1 MKTRYTQRPGMLL
14 GALAA
19 LAMIPVTGRAQ
30 QPVDSR
36 WLPWLGCWQIGAEQ
50 EAAPGNLLVC
60 ARPGTTSDALEVAT
74 VRDGEI
80 SSTRTLVADGQPH
93 AVQDQSCPGSQFAQF
108 SSDGRRVYLWSTL
121 TCEGGLKR
129 TASAIMALASPS
141 EWLDVQALGVNGK
154 RVPRVVRY
162 RPAPDSVWP
171 AGFALSAQR
180 AEAAADARV
189 AASGRLSLADVQ
201 EASSS
206 VDQEALAAFV
216 LEWDRPF
223 DLNAAQLASLA
234 DAGVP
239 TDVIDAVVA
248 VSYPTRFVIDRGA
261 GSLALAPTPQSERRY
276 AGRDIYADPFGWGWW
291 GMDQC
296 YSGLGYWSPYC
307 GSSLYWASGFGFG
320 GYLPYWYNPYGYG
333 YGYVGQPIIIV
344 PGNGTGQPSHGTLV
358 RGRGYTRGGQPGG
371 GGTGGYARERGSA
384 TQDRSGGSYA
394 PPAAS
399 SAPRSSGGSSSGGSV
414 SPGGYSRTGGSSSS
428 SGSSQGSAKPK
439 CCS

>member
-1 MKTRYTQRPGMLL
+1 MNRKQPQPLGMLV

-19 LAMIPVTGRAQ
+19 LALVPLTSLAQ

-36 WLPWLGCWQIGAEQ
+36 WLPWVGCWQIGSE
-50 EAAPGNLLVC
+50 EGAAPGDLLVC
-60 ARPGTTSDALEVAT
+60 VRPGSTSDAVEVST
-74 VRDGEI
+74 IRDGEI
-80 SSTRTLVADGQPH
+80 ASTRTLVADAQPH
-93 AVQDQSCPGSQFAQF
+93 AAQDQSCSGSQFAQF

-129 TASAIMALASPS
+129 TASAIMALASPT
-141 EWLDVQALGVNGK
+141 EWLDAQALGINGK

-162 RPAPDSVWP
+162 RLAPEPLWP
-171 AGFALSAQR
+171 AGFALDAQR
-180 AEAAADARV
+180 ATAAADARLV
-189 AASGRLSLADVQ
+189 ASGKVSLAEVQ

-223 DLNAAQLASLA
+223 DLNGAKLASLA

-239 TDVIDAVVA
+239 ADVIDAVVA
-248 VSYPTRFVIDRGA
+248 VSYPTRFVIDHAA
-261 GSLALAPTPQSERRY
+261 GSLALAPAPQRESRY
-276 AGRDIYADPFGWGWW
+276 TGGNVYGDPFGWGWW
-291 GMDQC
+291 GLGQC

-333 YGYVGQPIIIV
+333 YWGQPIIV
-344 PGNGTGQPSHGTLV
+344 VTGNGEGQPAHGTAV
-358 RGRGYTRGGQPGG
+358 RGRGYTRGGEPTGS
-371 GGTGGYARERGSA
+371 TGGRYAHPRGA
-384 TQDRSGGSYA
+384 PAQDRSGGSYA
-394 PPAAS
+394 PSAAS
-399 SAPRSSGGSSSGGSV
+399 AGSRSSGGSV
-414 SPGGYSRTGGSSSS
+414 SPGGYTHGSGSSSS
-428 SGSSQGSAKPK
+428 SSSGSAKPK